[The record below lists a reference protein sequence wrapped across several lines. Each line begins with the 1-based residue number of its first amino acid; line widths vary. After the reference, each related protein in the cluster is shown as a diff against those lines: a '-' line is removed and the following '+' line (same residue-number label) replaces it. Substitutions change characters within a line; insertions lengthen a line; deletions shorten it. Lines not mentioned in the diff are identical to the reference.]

1 MALKINRFVL
11 VYLFVMLEL
20 VHRFSQKFA
29 DKVANEDIVLFKRT
43 PIKRED
49 GAEIDADEIEQL
61 IMDQDVNHN

>member
-1 MALKINRFVL
+1 
-11 VYLFVMLEL
+11 MLEL